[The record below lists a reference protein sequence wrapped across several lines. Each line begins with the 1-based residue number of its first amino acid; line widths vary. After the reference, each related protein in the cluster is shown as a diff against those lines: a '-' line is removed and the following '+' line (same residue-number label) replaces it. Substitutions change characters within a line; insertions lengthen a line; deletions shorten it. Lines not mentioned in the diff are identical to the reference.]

1 MESKRMRTIYKH
13 MKYFVLKLAEIYFN
27 SPNGMAAVTR
37 RIEKCFLSLLFTVI
51 ILSSGIAQGDIDLKK
66 KYIEQFRW
74 IALKE
79 MELTGIPAAIKL
91 AQGLL
96 ESNAGISTL
105 ATEANNHFGMKCH
118 NDWTGLTYFKE
129 DDDRDAKGQLIP
141 SCFRKFSSPEE
152 SYHAHSLWLTQ
163 RSRYSNLFTLAPD
176 DYKGWAHGLKKAGYA
191 TDPAY
196 GYKLI
201 SIIEKFEL
209 YKIQPFQKPPVELS
223 FEVQA
228 ETTKSER
235 IIQKESVKTA
245 AVVDNS
251 QTGVWI
257 MNEVRFIYAK
267 PGIKFSDIAKKYDI
281 PLKKLWKFNSPLLN
295 KSSEQLSD
303 KQLIFLEPKRKEF
316 HGEQK
321 WHIVQAN
328 ESLQRIADYYA
339 IKTDLLRKRNRLFEK
354 EEPNIGTKLK
364 LNGKKIKIR
373 SLPKK

>member
-1 MESKRMRTIYKH
+1 

-37 RIEKCFLSLLFTVI
+37 RIGKCFLSLLFTVI

-79 MELTGIPAAIKL
+79 MELTGIPVAIKL

-129 DDDRDAKGQLIP
+129 DDDRDARGQLIP

-196 GYKLI
+196 GDKLI

-209 YKIQPFQKPPVELS
+209 YKIQPVQKPPVELS
-223 FEVQA
+223 FEVQT

-245 AVVDNS
+245 AVVDIN

-339 IKTDLLRKRNRLFEK
+339 IKTELLRKRNRLFEK

>member
-1 MESKRMRTIYKH
+1 
-13 MKYFVLKLAEIYFN
+13 MKYFILKLAETN
-27 SPNGMAAVTR
+27 LSSPSRIAGVTLC
-37 RIEKCFLSLLFTVI
+37 RIENYFLSLLFTVI
-51 ILSSGIAQGDIDLKK
+51 ISSAGIAQGDNDPKK

-96 ESNAGISTL
+96 ESNAGFSSL

-129 DDDRDAKGQLIP
+129 DDDRDAKGRLIP

-163 RSRYSNLFTLAPD
+163 RPRYSNLFTLAPD
-176 DYKGWAHGLKKAGYA
+176 DYKSWAHGLKKAGYA

-196 GYKLI
+196 GDKLI

-209 YKIQPFQKPPVELS
+209 HKIQPVQKPPVELS

-228 ETTKSER
+228 ENTKSEK
-235 IIQKESVKTA
+235 IIQKEAVKTA

-251 QTGVWI
+251 QTGVWV

-267 PGIKFSDIAKKYDI
+267 PGIKLSAIAKMYDV
-281 PLKKLWKFNSPLLN
+281 PLRKLSKLNSPLLN
-295 KSSEQLSD
+295 KSLDQLSEE
-303 KQLIFLEPKRKEF
+303 QLIFLEPKRKEF

-321 WHIVQAN
+321 WHVVQAN
-328 ESLQRIADYYA
+328 ETLQRVADYYA
-339 IKTDLLRKRNRLFEK
+339 IQTEPLRKRNRLFEK
-354 EEPNIGTKLK
+354 EEPTIGTKLK

-373 SLPKK
+373 SLRKK